1 LIVLSLSVI
10 FAYLAMSNKK
20 DEEILLT
27 PRPASPR
34 SERPARFGMFR
45 LGTRTFRYV
54 SASHP
59 CASPRFRVLPNSRTD
74 SYDITRYAFV
84 RGFGWFRHG
93 EDIFNKIF
101 KGYKFSKKLFLF
113 LKLFLEKRNSKKYF
127 FYFYKSLEIPRGYR
141 DI

>member
-1 LIVLSLSVI
+1 MIKVVFVFIVLSLSAI

-20 DEEILLT
+20 DEEIHLT

-34 SERPARFGMFR
+34 SEPPARFGTPSATLR
-45 LGTRTFRYV
+45 LATHALPH
-54 SASHP
+54 ASV
-59 CASPRFRVLPNSRTD
+59 CFRVFPNSRTD

-101 KGYKFSKKLFLF
+101 KGYKFSKKTFF
-113 LKLFLEKRNSKKYF
+113 IFETFFRKK
-127 FYFYKSLEIPRGYR
+127 K
-141 DI
+141 